1 MDYVHTP
8 SAIEAVKATPKS
20 SKTGYAETWDPT
32 SAAEVSMADVV
43 ISSIRGCFV
52 CPDLS
57 LSPRNWCVI

>member
-32 SAAEVSMADVV
+32 SAAEVSIADVL
-43 ISSIRGCFV
+43 ICGICGCFV
-52 CPDLS
+52 
-57 LSPRNWCVI
+57 R